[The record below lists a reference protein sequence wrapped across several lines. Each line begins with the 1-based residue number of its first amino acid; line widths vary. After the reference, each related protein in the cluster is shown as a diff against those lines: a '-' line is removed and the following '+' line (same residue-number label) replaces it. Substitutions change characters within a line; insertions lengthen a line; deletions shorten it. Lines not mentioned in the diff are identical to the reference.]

1 MRSGSLANE
10 VIKKEK
16 MKHQVYVISDG
27 TGKTAEGALQSAMA
41 QFGEVDI
48 KINVRSHIHTDK
60 DIKKVIEEAKANGG
74 FVVHTI
80 VSKRL
85 RDRILILGRLN
96 DVETID
102 LMGPLLGQLARQL
115 DYSPVETPGMF
126 RKLNR
131 SYFQRIEAMEFAF
144 RHDDGQRAE
153 EIYKGEIILLGVS
166 RTFKTPLSIYLAFKG
181 WRVANVPIIL
191 NIEPPP
197 IIFDLKGLH
206 VFGLSTYPKNL
217 SELRSVRDHHL
228 GGSTGQYS
236 DIEYVSEELKYA
248 IKIFR
253 RIEECSVIDVTN
265 KPIEEIASDILNRIK
280 ASGGESADIEKIDG

>member
-1 MRSGSLANE
+1 
-10 VIKKEK
+10 
-16 MKHQVYVISDG
+16 MKHQVYIISDG

-41 QFGEVDI
+41 QFGQVNV
-48 KINVRSHIHTDK
+48 KINIRSHIHTDFE
-60 DIKKVIEEAKANGG
+60 IKNVLEEAKVNKG

-85 RDRILILGRLN
+85 RDRILILGRLY

-102 LMGPLLGQLARQL
+102 LMGPLLAQLSRQL

-144 RHDDGQRAE
+144 RHDDGQRVE
-153 EIYKGEIILLGVS
+153 EIDKGEIVLLGVS

-191 NIEPPP
+191 NIDPPE
-197 IIFDLKGLH
+197 ILNNLKGLH
-206 VFGLSTYPKNL
+206 VFGLTTFARNL
-217 SELRSVRDHHL
+217 SELRSVRDHYL
-228 GGSTGQYS
+228 GGSTGSYS
-236 DIEYVSEELKYA
+236 DLEYVSDELKYA
-248 IKIFR
+248 KKIFR
-253 RIEECSVIDVTN
+253 GIEGCSIIDVTN
-265 KPIEEIASDILNRIK
+265 KPIEEIASDILERIK
-280 ASGGESADIEKIDG
+280 DSGSELADIEKTDD

>member
-1 MRSGSLANE
+1 
-10 VIKKEK
+10 
-16 MKHQVYVISDG
+16 MKHQVYIISDG

-41 QFGEVDI
+41 QFGKVNV
-48 KINVRSHIHTDK
+48 KINIRSNIHTDS
-60 DIKKVIEEAKANGG
+60 DIKKIMEEAKVNRG

-80 VSKRL
+80 VSKNL
-85 RDRILILGRLN
+85 RDRILILGRLY

-102 LMGPLLGQLARQL
+102 LMGPLLAQLSRQL

-144 RHDDGQRAE
+144 RHDDGQRVE
-153 EIYKGEIILLGVS
+153 EIDKGEVVLLGVS

-191 NIEPPP
+191 NIDPPG
-197 IIFDLKGLH
+197 IIYDLKGLYI
-206 VFGLSTYPKNL
+206 FGLSTYPKNL
-217 SELRSVRDHHL
+217 SELRSVRDHYL
-228 GGSTGQYS
+228 GGSTGSYS
-236 DIEYVSEELKYA
+236 DIEYVTEELKYA
-248 IKIFR
+248 KKIFR
-253 RIEECSVIDVTN
+253 NIKGCSIIDVTN

-280 ASGGESADIEKIDG
+280 DSEGESSYVENTDD

>member
-1 MRSGSLANE
+1 
-10 VIKKEK
+10 

-41 QFGEVDI
+41 QFGKVNV
-48 KINVRSHIHTDK
+48 KINIRSHIHTDAE
-60 DIKKVIEEAKANGG
+60 IKSVLEEAKVNKG

-85 RDRILILGRLN
+85 RDRILILGRLY

-102 LMGPLLGQLARQL
+102 LMGPLLAQLSRQL

-144 RHDDGQRAE
+144 RHDDGQRVE
-153 EIYKGEIILLGVS
+153 EIDKGEVILLGVS

-191 NIEPPP
+191 NIDPPE
-197 IIFDLKGLH
+197 ILYDLKGLH

-217 SELRSVRDHHL
+217 SELRSVRAHHL
-228 GGSTGQYS
+228 GGSTGNYS
-236 DIEYVSEELKYA
+236 DIDYVTDELQYA
-248 IKIFR
+248 KKIFR
-253 RIEECSVIDVTN
+253 GIKGCSIIDVTN
-265 KPIEEIASDILNRIK
+265 KPIEEIASDILSRIK
-280 ASGGESADIEKIDG
+280 DSESELADIEKTDD

>member
-1 MRSGSLANE
+1 
-10 VIKKEK
+10 

-41 QFGEVDI
+41 QFGKVNI
-48 KINVRSHIHTDK
+48 KINIRSNVHTDS
-60 DIKKVIEEAKANGG
+60 DIKKIMEEAKVNRG

-80 VSKRL
+80 VSKSL
-85 RDRILILGRLN
+85 RDRILILGRLY

-102 LMGPLLGQLARQL
+102 LMGPLLAQLSRQL

-144 RHDDGQRAE
+144 RHDDGQKVD
-153 EIYKGEIILLGVS
+153 EIDKGEVVLLGVS

-191 NIEPPP
+191 NIDLPG
-197 IIFDLKGLH
+197 IIYDLKDLY
-206 VFGLSTYPKNL
+206 VFGLSTYPENL
-217 SELRSVRDHHL
+217 SELRSVRDHYL
-228 GGSTGQYS
+228 GGSTGNYS
-236 DIEYVSEELKYA
+236 DIEYVTEELKYA
-248 IKIFR
+248 RRIFR
-253 RIEECSVIDVTN
+253 SIKGCSIIDVTN
-265 KPIEEIASDILNRIK
+265 KPIEEIASDILSRIK
-280 ASGGESADIEKIDG
+280 DSEGESIYVENTDD

>member
-1 MRSGSLANE
+1 MTNDL
-10 VIKKEK
+10 KKNDK

-41 QFGEVDI
+41 QFGKADV
-48 KINVRSHIHTDK
+48 KINVRSHIHTDAE
-60 DIKKVIEEAKANGG
+60 IKSIIEEAKINRG

-80 VSKRL
+80 VSKNL
-85 RDRILILGRLN
+85 RDKILILGRLN

-102 LMGPLLGQLARQL
+102 LMGPLLGQLSRQL

-153 EIYKGEIILLGVS
+153 EIYKGEVVLLGVS

-197 IIFDLKGLH
+197 IIFDLKNLH

-228 GGSTGQYS
+228 GGSTGRYS
-236 DIEYVSEELKYA
+236 DIEYVTEELKYA
-248 IKIFR
+248 KKIFR
-253 RIEECSVIDVTN
+253 GIEGCSVIDVTN

-280 ASGGESADIEKIDG
+280 AAGGESADIEKTDE

>member
-1 MRSGSLANE
+1 
-10 VIKKEK
+10 

-41 QFGEVDI
+41 QFGKVNI
-48 KINVRSHIHTDK
+48 NINVRSHIHTDSE
-60 DIKKVIEEAKANGG
+60 IKSILAEAKVNKG

-80 VSKRL
+80 VSKNL
-85 RDRILILGRLN
+85 RDRILILGRLY

-102 LMGPLLGQLARQL
+102 LMGPLLAQLSRQL

-153 EIYKGEIILLGVS
+153 EINKGEVVLLGVS

-191 NIEPPP
+191 NIEPPGS
-197 IIFDLKGLH
+197 IFDLKGLH

-228 GGSTGQYS
+228 GGSTGNYS
-236 DIEYVSEELKYA
+236 DLEYVTEELKYA
-248 IKIFR
+248 RKIFR
-253 RIEECSVIDVTN
+253 DIKGCSIIDVTN

-280 ASGGESADIEKIDG
+280 ETEGESIDFENTDD

>member
-1 MRSGSLANE
+1 MTDEIKNE
-10 VIKKEK
+10 GK

-27 TGKTAEGALQSAMA
+27 TGKTAEGALRSAMA
-41 QFGEVDI
+41 QFFKADI
-48 KINVRSHIHTDK
+48 KINIRSHIHKDE
-60 DIKKVIEEAKANGG
+60 DIKNIIHEAKRNKG

-80 VSKRL
+80 VSKKL

-102 LMGPLLGQLARQL
+102 LMGPLLGQLSRQL

-153 EIYKGEIILLGVS
+153 EIYKGEIVLLGVS

-191 NIEPPP
+191 DIDPPE
-197 IIFDLKGLH
+197 IIFDLEGLH

-228 GGSTGQYS
+228 GGSTGRYS
-236 DIEYVSEELKYA
+236 DIEYVTDELKYA
-248 IKIFR
+248 KKIFR
-253 RIEECSVIDVTN
+253 RIKGCYVIDVTN
-265 KPIEEIASDILNRIK
+265 KPIEEIASDILIRIK
-280 ASGGESADIEKIDG
+280 AEGGESDDIEKIDG

>member
-1 MRSGSLANE
+1 LR
-10 VIKKEK
+10 KKRRYVKIQE

-41 QFGEVDI
+41 QFGKVDVN
-48 KINVRSHIHTDK
+48 INIRSHVHTGTE
-60 DIKKVIEEAKANGG
+60 IKSIIEEARRHNG

-102 LMGPLLGQLARQL
+102 LMGPLLGQLTRQL
-115 DYSPVETPGMF
+115 EYSPLETPGMF

-153 EIYKGEIILLGVS
+153 EIYKGEVVLLGVS

-191 NIEPPP
+191 GIEPPP
-197 IIFDLKGLH
+197 IVFDLKGLH
-206 VFGLSTYPKNL
+206 IFGLSTYAKNL

-236 DIEYVSEELKYA
+236 EIDYVAEELKYA
-248 IKIFR
+248 KKIFR
-253 RIEECSVIDVTN
+253 SIPGCSVIDVTN
-265 KPIEEIASDILNRIK
+265 KPIEEIASDILNRIRE
-280 ASGGESADIEKIDG
+280 SGGEAEDIEQTDE

>member
-1 MRSGSLANE
+1 
-10 VIKKEK
+10 

-27 TGKTAEGALQSAMA
+27 TGKTAEGALKSAMA

-48 KINVRSHIHTDK
+48 HINIRARVNSIDE
-60 DIKKVIEEAKANGG
+60 IKSIIEEAKRNKG

-80 VSKRL
+80 VSKNL
-85 RDRILILGRLN
+85 RDNILIFGRLN

-102 LMGPLLGQLARQL
+102 LMGPLLAQLSRQL

-144 RHDDGQRAE
+144 RHDDGQRVE
-153 EIYKGEIILLGVS
+153 EIDKGEIVLLGVS

-191 NIEPPP
+191 NIDPPD
-197 IIFDLKGLH
+197 ILFELRHLY
-206 VFGLSTYPKNL
+206 VFGLTTYPKNL
-217 SELRSVRDHHL
+217 AELRSVRDQHL
-228 GGSTGQYS
+228 GGSTGSYS
-236 DIEYVSEELKYA
+236 DINYVKTELEYAKG
-248 IKIFR
+248 IFR
-253 RIEECSVIDVTN
+253 RIDGCSLIDVTN
-265 KPIEEIASDILNRIK
+265 KPIEEIASDILARIK
-280 ASGGESADIEKIDG
+280 DAGGETFDIDENDD

>member
-1 MRSGSLANE
+1 
-10 VIKKEK
+10 

-27 TGKTAEGALQSAMA
+27 TGKTAEGALQSALA
-41 QFGEVDI
+41 QFGKVDI
-48 KINVRSHIHTDK
+48 KINIRSHVQDRIE
-60 DIKKVIEEAKANGG
+60 IKSIIEEAKINKG

-80 VSKRL
+80 VSKEL
-85 RDRILILGRLN
+85 RDSILILGRLN

-102 LMGPLLGQLARQL
+102 LMGPLLAQLSRQL

-153 EIYKGEIILLGVS
+153 EIDKGEVVLLGVS

-191 NIEPPP
+191 NIDPPE
-197 IIFDLKGLH
+197 ILYDLKGLH
-206 VFGLSTYPKNL
+206 LFGLTTFAKNL

-228 GGSTGQYS
+228 GGSTGSYS
-236 DIEYVSEELKYA
+236 DIDYVSEELKYA
-248 IKIFR
+248 RTIFR
-253 RIEECSVIDVTN
+253 KIKGCSIIDVTN
-265 KPIEEIASDILNRIK
+265 KPIEEIASDILGRIK
-280 ASGGESADIEKIDG
+280 DFGSELTDIEKTDS

>member
-1 MRSGSLANE
+1 
-10 VIKKEK
+10 

-41 QFGEVDI
+41 QFGKVNVNV
-48 KINVRSHIHTDK
+48 NVRSHIHTDSE
-60 DIKKVIEEAKANGG
+60 IKSILAEAKVNKG

-80 VSKRL
+80 VSKNL
-85 RDRILILGRLN
+85 RDRILILGRLY

-102 LMGPLLGQLARQL
+102 LMGPLLAQLSRQL

-153 EIYKGEIILLGVS
+153 EINKGELVLLGVS

-191 NIEPPP
+191 NIEPPGS
-197 IIFDLKGLH
+197 IFDLKGLH

-228 GGSTGQYS
+228 GGSTGNYS
-236 DIEYVSEELKYA
+236 DLEYVTEELKYA
-248 IKIFR
+248 RKIFR
-253 RIEECSVIDVTN
+253 GIKGCSIIDVTN

-280 ASGGESADIEKIDG
+280 ESEGESLDVERIDD

>member
-1 MRSGSLANE
+1 
-10 VIKKEK
+10 

-48 KINVRSHIHTDK
+48 QINIRANVMRGSE
-60 DIKKVIEEAKANGG
+60 IKKIIEEAKKNDG

-80 VSKRL
+80 VSKKL
-85 RDRILILGRLN
+85 RDKILILGRLN

-102 LMGPLLGQLARQL
+102 LMGPLLAQLSRQLA
-115 DYSPVETPGMF
+115 YSPVETPGMF

-153 EIYKGEIILLGVS
+153 EIYKGEIVLIGVS

-191 NIEPPP
+191 DIAPPE
-197 IIFDLKGLH
+197 IIFDLKNLH

-228 GGSTGQYS
+228 GGSTGLYA
-236 DIEYVSEELKYA
+236 DIEYVTEELKYA
-248 IKIFR
+248 KKIFR
-253 RIEECSVIDVTN
+253 SIEGCYVIDVTN

-280 ASGGESADIEKIDG
+280 AEGGESTDIEKIDE

>member
-1 MRSGSLANE
+1 
-10 VIKKEK
+10 

-41 QFGEVDI
+41 QFGKVNV
-48 KINVRSHIHTDK
+48 KINIRSNVHTDS
-60 DIKKVIEEAKANGG
+60 DIKKIMEEAKVNRG

-80 VSKRL
+80 VSKNL
-85 RDRILILGRLN
+85 RDRILILGRLY

-102 LMGPLLGQLARQL
+102 LMGPLLAQLSRQL

-144 RHDDGQRAE
+144 RHDDGQRVE
-153 EIYKGEIILLGVS
+153 EIDKGEVVLLGVS

-191 NIEPPP
+191 NIDPPG
-197 IIFDLKGLH
+197 IIYDLKNLYI
-206 VFGLSTYPKNL
+206 FGLSTYPKNL
-217 SELRSVRDHHL
+217 SELRSVRDHYL
-228 GGSTGQYS
+228 GGSTGSYS
-236 DIEYVSEELKYA
+236 DIEYVTEELKYA
-248 IKIFR
+248 KKIFR
-253 RIEECSVIDVTN
+253 NIKGCSIIDVTN

-280 ASGGESADIEKIDG
+280 DSEGESSYVENTDD